1 MILTIC
7 PNPSIDCT
15 IELDSLNVGYLNR
28 IDSKVETYSGK
39 ALNVAIGVARLGEEC
54 LTTGFMFENHKH
66 MFEHALDKE
75 GVKHKFI
82 LNPGSARVNYK
93 IIDKRS
99 MLTEINDRGEEIS
112 REKQLELLEE
122 IKKLSI
128 GMEIVVISGSLPK
141 GVEHSFYGEMV
152 DSVWEGAKII
162 IDTEKENMLE
172 AVKNRE
178 IFMAKPNIHEL
189 EDFSNMIV
197 HSNNDIV
204 QASKSYI
211 KLGVKNVLVSM
222 GAEGAVLTN
231 GEDSYFCKSASVAV
245 NSTVGAGDSMVAATC
260 VGLTYGVPEAELLRR
275 AVAAG
280 TAAVTTSGTNL
291 FYKDKYNEIYTRIKT
306 EKI

>member
-1 MILTIC
+1 
-7 PNPSIDCT
+7 
-15 IELDSLNVGYLNR
+15 
-28 IDSKVETYSGK
+28 
-39 ALNVAIGVARLGEEC
+39 
-54 LTTGFMFENHKH
+54 
-66 MFEHALDKE
+66 
-75 GVKHKFI
+75 
-82 LNPGSARVNYK
+82 
-93 IIDKRS
+93 
-99 MLTEINDRGEEIS
+99 
-112 REKQLELLEE
+112 
-122 IKKLSI
+122 
-128 GMEIVVISGSLPK
+128 MEIVVISGSLPK

-178 IFMAKPNIHEL
+178 IFMVKPNIHEL
-189 EDFSNMIV
+189 EDFANMIV

-231 GEDSYFCKSASVAV
+231 GVDSYFCKSASVAV

-260 VGLTYGVPEAELLRR
+260 VGLTYGVPEAELLKR